1 MRERER
7 GRETQRGEGEE
18 AEEERKKEEGLFKT
32 RTVNEVSDSEEEE
45 EEEERW
51 GSQRNSPS
59 PLAWVLSSIPPYRL
73 PVTALFSPS
82 VSPARGVAPT
92 DLQSSD

>member
-7 GRETQRGEGEE
+7 GRETQRGEG
-18 AEEERKKEEGLFKT
+18 EEGLFKT

-59 PLAWVLSSIPPYRL
+59 PLAWVLSSIPPY
-73 PVTALFSPS
+73 PTPCNCPLFSIRVTRKRRCTHRPS
-82 VSPARGVAPT
+82 II
-92 DLQSSD
+92 